1 MRVNIAMPG
10 RDYVTN
16 WTEFVRIQNGRTPSQ
31 TEQFAPGLRYIL
43 NIRDMS
49 RWVHMDVLFQA
60 YFEAMLFLFQMNA
73 PLKADLPYSTMSPY
87 FATQD
92 GFATYGQPF
101 FASNLASA
109 AAAALQH
116 AWFEK
121 WFVHLRL
128 RPEAYGGRVSDLSCL
143 CSFFFGT
150 QFNC

>member
-43 NIRDMS
+43 NVRDMS

-128 RPEAYGGRVSDLSCL
+128 RPEAYGGRVSDLS
-143 CSFFFGT
+143 SFFFGA